1 MVSAALAS
9 LEQSDIPDVG
19 VEPLADLMTWFTTS
33 VAQPVSS
40 VALTPDGNS
49 GVLSF
54 LALHFLSSFR
64 FQRHGLTPGS
74 DVLSVLSR
82 GEYHV
87 NEQDLDSAA
96 RELNQLTGPAK
107 ELLHDWLDGAR
118 RKLEA
123 QQALEVSLL
132 DSISQWM
139 SLTVLRTC
147 KRERRRLDS
156 WMVPI
161 HRCNLDDLP
170 MYFIAPC
177 YFRSSQTLLY
187 HQDRQP
193 RVTCTLR
200 LTVHQ
205 SQDVDMTLRASM
217 RQVIQETITVTLS
230 HPFEGCLRTEL
241 SCGYNRLQNSL
252 CTISFCP
259 IRMQPEGCQLLP
271 PVKSPLLTL
280 TLGGRLSPR
289 VKNSTAK
296 LSWGKGILDFTQG

>member
-1 MVSAALAS
+1 M
-9 LEQSDIPDVG
+9 
-19 VEPLADLMTWFTTS
+19 
-33 VAQPVSS
+33 
-40 VALTPDGNS
+40 
-49 GVLSF
+49 
-54 LALHFLSSFR
+54 
-64 FQRHGLTPGS
+64 
-74 DVLSVLSR
+74 
-82 GEYHV
+82 

-132 DSISQWM
+132 DSNSQWV

-161 HRCNLDDLP
+161 HRCNPDDLP

-259 IRMQPEGCQLLP
+259 IRMQPEGCQLLL
-271 PVKSPLLTL
+271 PVKSPPLTL
-280 TLGGRLSPR
+280 ALGGRLSPR

-296 LSWGKGILDFTQG
+296 LSWGQRHFGLHTGVTWSGSGVSAYMMAVPWGGDRRHFPLSIDDLEHHGGTIPQNGGLARGSYGSRP

>member
-1 MVSAALAS
+1 MVFAALTS
-9 LEQSDIPDVG
+9 LEQSDISDVG
-19 VEPLADLMTWFTTS
+19 VEPLADVTTWFATS
-33 VAQPVSS
+33 VALRVSS
-40 VALTPDGNS
+40 VALMLDDNS
-49 GVLSF
+49 GMLSF
-54 LALHFLSSFR
+54 LASHFLSSFR

-74 DVLSVLSR
+74 DLLLSR
-82 GEYHV
+82 GEYYM

-107 ELLHDWLDGAR
+107 ELPHDWLDGAR

-170 MYFIAPC
+170 IYFIAPC

-200 LTVHQ
+200 LTIH
-205 SQDVDMTLRASM
+205 
-217 RQVIQETITVTLS
+217 
-230 HPFEGCLRTEL
+230 
-241 SCGYNRLQNSL
+241 
-252 CTISFCP
+252 
-259 IRMQPEGCQLLP
+259 
-271 PVKSPLLTL
+271 
-280 TLGGRLSPR
+280 
-289 VKNSTAK
+289 
-296 LSWGKGILDFTQG
+296 